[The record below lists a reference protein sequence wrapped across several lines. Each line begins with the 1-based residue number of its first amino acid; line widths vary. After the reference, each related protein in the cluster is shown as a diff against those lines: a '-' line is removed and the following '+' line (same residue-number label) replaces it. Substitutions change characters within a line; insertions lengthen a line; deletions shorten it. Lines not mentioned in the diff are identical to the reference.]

1 MQLFEKCFN
10 FSFNDLAS
18 FLQWRIV
25 NSLSLLTFI
34 RYNVTNK
41 ILTFIRYNVTN
52 KTHLKLNEFNFTH
65 SKVKSL
71 ETKFLKRASYDIIQ
85 VKHKL

>member
-1 MQLFEKCFN
+1 MQLFEKGFN

-25 NSLSLLTFI
+25 NPLSLLTFI
-34 RYNVTNK
+34 RYNITHK
-41 ILTFIRYNVTN
+41 IRYNVTN

-71 ETKFLKRASYDIIQ
+71 GTEFLKRASCDII
-85 VKHKL
+85 